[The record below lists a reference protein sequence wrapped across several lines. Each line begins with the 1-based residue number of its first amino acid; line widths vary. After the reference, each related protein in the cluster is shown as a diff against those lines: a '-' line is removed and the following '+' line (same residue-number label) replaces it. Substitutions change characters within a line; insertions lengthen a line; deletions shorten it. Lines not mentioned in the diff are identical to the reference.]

1 MIILSKTN
9 YLVYRDYKKNAWLK
23 IHRPDIYNASQLSE
37 FEKAIIETG
46 NEVER
51 EARKLFP
58 RGILIEGRDEAAIEA
73 TKKLSLGSEAPKW
86 EPRSQVIFQ
95 PAFKK
100 DLPDKAGGFFAAIDI
115 LEYDSE
121 NQSYN
126 IYEVKASNET
136 KPSVHLYDL
145 TFQYILLKDCGLKI
159 KSANLMHLNSEYVR
173 QGELDLDKLFISD
186 DLTEQV
192 KEIEEEVRAEMN
204 RALKYVSQDK
214 EPAGNCDCLY
224 KGRSKHC
231 TTFGHSNKEVPEYSI
246 HDIARIGVSK
256 AKLAELINSEI
267 FHIKDIPEKIK
278 LSSIQQ
284 NQVDAHILD
293 RVLIDKMKISEELS
307 KLAFPLYFLDYET
320 FPCAI
325 PRFDGFSPYQQIPFQ
340 FSLHVYRGPSSTRKD
355 PISIE
360 HFEYLHTEN
369 SDPSSAFAENLK
381 KHIGREG
388 TIIVWNKKF
397 ECKINEQLGDRL
409 PEYRAFVEDMNS
421 RVYDLMDIFSKQYYV
436 HKDFRGST
444 SIKYVLPVL
453 APELSYKDLA
463 IQEGGTASQ
472 AWAKII
478 DSRVSAKALASAG
491 GPSSGSSSGGRTSL
505 SSLASRD
512 KLAHDLKD
520 YCKLDTYAMYAI
532 WQALVEFNRISR
544 K

>member
-9 YLVYRDYKKNAWLK
+9 YLVYRDCKKNAWLK

-231 TTFGHSNKEVPEYSI
+231 TTFGHSNPEVPEYSI
-246 HDIARIGVSK
+246 HDIARFGLSK
-256 AKLAELINSEI
+256 AKLHELINSEI

-307 KLAFPLYFLDYET
+307 KLSYPLYFLDYET

-340 FSLHVYRGPSSTRKD
+340 FSLHVVESRSSASGPSSGSRTSWEPK
-355 PISIE
+355 
-360 HFEYLHTEN
+360 HFEFLYTEN
-369 SDPSSAFAENLK
+369 SDPSPDFAETLK
-381 KHIGREG
+381 KYIGASG
-388 TIIVWNKKF
+388 SVIVWNKKF
-397 ECKINEQLGDRL
+397 EGKINEQVGERL
-409 PEYRAFVEDMNS
+409 PEYQAFMADINS
-421 RVYDLMDIFSKQYYV
+421 RAYDLMDIFSKQYYV

-444 SIKYVLPVL
+444 SIKYILPVL

-472 AWAKII
+472 AWDKII
-478 DSRVSAKALASAG
+478 KLGSEASKE
-491 GPSSGSSSGGRTSL
+491 SG
-505 SSLASRD
+505 SLASRD
-512 KLAHDLKD
+512 KLAHDLRE

-532 WQALVEFNRISR
+532 WKALVEFNRISS